1 MILGTRL
8 ALIQYNK
15 TVATGLLLMGLMR
28 LVLLYLNWYFWL
40 ERWKNVMRHFIDEL
54 ALNLISSSNAFNR
67 TLATILTILIH
78 DCIHKDGL
86 NHIALKKYKAEIHV
100 LAEVSDQYRAMHNL
114 DKVFKIILLFKIQA
128 PWITN
133 DSHSNFDSTYRCI
146 VYYIRNDRY
155 LSTGPNKKK

>member
-15 TVATGLLLMGLMR
+15 MVATGLLLMGLMR
-28 LVLLYLNWYFWL
+28 LVLLYLNWFFWL

-54 ALNLISSSNAFNR
+54 ALNLISSSDAINR

-86 NHIALKKYKAEIHV
+86 NHIAFKKYKAEI

-114 DKVFKIILLFKIQA
+114 DKVFKIILLFKIQT

-133 DSHSNFDSTYRCI
+133 DANSNFDTTNRCI
-146 VYYIRNDRY
+146 IYYSCND
-155 LSTGPNKKK
+155 